1 MVTPSARARALPKK
15 TPQAAMMATLTPPFH
30 APDLREEIQR
40 LHIMA
45 RTIAQKVMRVNS
57 ASGRWDSE

>member
-1 MVTPSARARALPKK
+1 
-15 TPQAAMMATLTPPFH
+15 MMATLTPPFH